1 MTNRTQIFLNGLA
14 QGIRAPI
21 SFLATMY
28 GVSRAPVENPFKDL
42 KLGSVQTDKQNI
54 RHDFGRAIQDLSNGM
69 QQPENV
75 KH

>member
-1 MTNRTQIFLNGLA
+1 MTNRTQNFLNSFL
-14 QGIRAPI
+14 QGVRAPF
-21 SFLATMY
+21 SVLATMY
-28 GVSRAPVENPFKDL
+28 GVSREPVENPLKDL

-54 RHDFGRAIQDLSNGM
+54 RRDFGRAIQDLSNGM